1 VGSYQVWTNEGPGD
15 PAVYDGSHIH
25 WIARGV
31 SGGGGDLRGECINWS
46 E

>member
-1 VGSYQVWTNEGPGD
+1 MWLNEGSGD
-15 PAVYDGSHIH
+15 PADNGGSHVH
-25 WIARGV
+25 WDGQGL